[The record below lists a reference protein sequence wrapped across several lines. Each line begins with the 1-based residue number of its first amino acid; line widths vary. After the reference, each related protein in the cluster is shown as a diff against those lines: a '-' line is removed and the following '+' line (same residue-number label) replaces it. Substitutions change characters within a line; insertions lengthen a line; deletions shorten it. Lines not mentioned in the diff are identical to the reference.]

1 MESSV
6 TERCPWCDSLVSR
19 AKFIEIE
26 AKIREQERKRLAEAE
41 SALRK
46 QLEQKFQHDLE
57 TAKRAEAAKE
67 KAEAEKRLA
76 SVVGERNR
84 MQEKLKQAEAREAT
98 TRKEAQAAA
107 EQKAKKELAE
117 VRAILQKDHDQK
129 LLKREAEFSR
139 EREATQRKLKDM
151 ERQLQRKTAG
161 EIGDGAEIDLF
172 EALRGAFPDD
182 LIHRVPKGQPGAD
195 IHQQV
200 RYKGEVCGRIV
211 FDSKNRQ
218 KWGYEFVTKLRED
231 QVGAKAEHA
240 ILSTTMFPRDK
251 RELCIESGVIV
262 ISPARVVALVEIL
275 RGLMIRLHALGLSE
289 KQREQKTDQLYG
301 YITSETYVQH
311 QREADKLTQD
321 ILDVD
326 AAEQREHQ
334 NTWKK
339 RGTLAMRLKKVL
351 RTVDT
356 EIAAIVEGVATE

>member
-98 TRKEAQAAA
+98 IRKEAQAAT

-151 ERQLQRKTAG
+151 ERQLLEQKRSQAWQ
-161 EIGDGAEIDLF
+161 AWLA
-172 EALRGAFPDD
+172 ALRAGA
-182 LIHRVPKGQPGAD
+182 
-195 IHQQV
+195 
-200 RYKGEVCGRIV
+200 RIEI
-211 FDSKNRQ
+211 NRQ
-218 KWGYEFVTKLRED
+218 
-231 QVGAKAEHA
+231 
-240 ILSTTMFPRDK
+240 
-251 RELCIESGVIV
+251 
-262 ISPARVVALVEIL
+262 
-275 RGLMIRLHALGLSE
+275 
-289 KQREQKTDQLYG
+289 
-301 YITSETYVQH
+301 
-311 QREADKLTQD
+311 
-321 ILDVD
+321 
-326 AAEQREHQ
+326 
-334 NTWKK
+334 
-339 RGTLAMRLKKVL
+339 VL
-351 RTVDT
+351 PQQS
-356 EIAAIVEGVATE
+356 